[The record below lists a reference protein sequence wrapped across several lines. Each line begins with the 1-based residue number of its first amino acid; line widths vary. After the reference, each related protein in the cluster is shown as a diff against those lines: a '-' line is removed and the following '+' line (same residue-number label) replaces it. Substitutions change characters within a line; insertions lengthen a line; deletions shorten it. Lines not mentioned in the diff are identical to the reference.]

1 MDHLNHSI
9 CLKKITISSTPYVDI
24 DGPYGVLHM
33 GTFPDRQHY
42 FAAAGE
48 NRYIGSLWRGPFFI
62 GRILFFADP

>member
-1 MDHLNHSI
+1 MMFGVTWNLELIIGLN
-9 CLKKITISSTPYVDI
+9 TIY
-24 DGPYGVLHM
+24 HM

-48 NRYIGSLWRGPFFI
+48 NRDIGSLSRGPFFI